1 VFYNPISD
9 DATSLRTRM
18 LDNLRTPSPVALT
31 QINAKPRAD
40 PLQEFLYSTP
50 RNTIQGLLNC
60 EEDVVYVVFG
70 TIKHIVNN
78 DNWYYTTCAC
88 NKSVYPDSG
97 MFFYEKCNKHVKN
110 VTPR

>member
-18 LDNLRTPSPVALT
+18 LDNLGTPSPVALT
-31 QINAKPRAD
+31 QINAQPRAD
-40 PLQEFLYSTP
+40 PLQEFLYSTHG
-50 RNTIQGLLNC
+50 NTIQGLLNC
-60 EEDVVYVVFG
+60 EEDAVYVVLG

-78 DNWYYTTCAC
+78 DNWYYTACAC
-88 NKSVYPDSG
+88 NKSVYPDSD
-97 MFFYEKCNKHVKN
+97 MFFCEKCNKHVKI